1 MWWPWMVMCI
11 YPVWMNHNNVNL
23 RSVTPSSDPSRPKY
37 KAKCFHSEN
46 NRELIK
52 TLTTF
57 AFMLRIQSRRFG
69 KANFDT
75 KWHKNSVKGGKAI
88 MMNQTEWRKRSVQS
102 SAMALLNCILKQ
114 FMSHLNK
121 MEEQCMQNEQ
131 HYYLNCNLSGGLCS
145 WNEEW

>member
-1 MWWPWMVMCI
+1 
-11 YPVWMNHNNVNL
+11 MNHNNVNL

-88 MMNQTEWRKRSVQS
+88 MMNQTNESPIS
-102 SAMALLNCILKQ
+102 HLSMALLKCIPEKC
-114 FMSHLNK
+114 MSHFNK
-121 MEEQCMQNEQ
+121 KRINMQNEQ
-131 HYYLNCNLSGGLCS
+131 HYC
-145 WNEEW
+145 